1 MGESPCW
8 ARARAS
14 TNLEDVQAQRSL
26 CHCLEVLCPHPL
38 SSRSV
43 SVLTWRTVAGKP
55 VSLVSRHA
63 EEGWKSEAGGK
74 SDACKSVCAAV
85 GRQQSRRCTAA
96 VPWLRR
102 RSRPSWTHSS
112 ARSETCLSLRSPA
125 SPAAT
130 HARAALWRKRVASTA
145 CFLLAAGSIRRVARE
160 RVSARARIPLPRSAL
175 AAGLACPP
183 PHA

>member
-55 VSLVSRHA
+55 VSRHA

-112 ARSETCLSLRSPA
+112 AKSETCLSLRSPA

-145 CFLLAAGSIRRVARE
+145 CFLLAAGSIWRVARE

>member
-55 VSLVSRHA
+55 VSRHA

-112 ARSETCLSLRSPA
+112 AKSETCLSLRSPA

-145 CFLLAAGSIRRVARE
+145 CFLLAAGSTRRVARE
-160 RVSARARIPLPRSAL
+160 RVSARARIPLPLSAL